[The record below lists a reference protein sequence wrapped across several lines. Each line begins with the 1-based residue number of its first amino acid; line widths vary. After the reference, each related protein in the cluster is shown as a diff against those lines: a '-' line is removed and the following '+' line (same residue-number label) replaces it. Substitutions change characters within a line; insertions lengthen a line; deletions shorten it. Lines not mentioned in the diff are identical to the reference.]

1 MWYNAVNQ
9 LPYNQ
14 LHFLQDGKMENMKGL
29 ISKGIV
35 SFLEFKDFALLIFST
50 AMHHQRI
57 SLSFSIGS
65 HEYLNSLVR
74 CFLLVVPDLSPS
86 VSKDVA
92 LQTSE
97 NHNLWCLC
105 LSASL
110 CLCLCLSVSL
120 AVESEDL
127 YSRRREFSV
136 NCLGTEIDYNL

>member
-1 MWYNAVNQ
+1 
-9 LPYNQ
+9 
-14 LHFLQDGKMENMKGL
+14 MENMKGL
-29 ISKGIV
+29 ISKGTV

-65 HEYLNSLVR
+65 HEHLNSLVR
-74 CFLLVVPDLSPS
+74 CFLLMVPDLSPS

-97 NHNLWCLC
+97 NHNLWYLC

-110 CLCLCLSVSL
+110 CLCLCLCLCVSL
-120 AVESEDL
+120 TVESEDL
-127 YSRRREFSV
+127 YS
-136 NCLGTEIDYNL
+136 